1 MKKAIIIITT
11 LAGLGFIFWKE
22 ILFLILVQFASPKD
36 NVASHKEIMW
46 QQGPDQRTDDRPN
59 IIVIVADD
67 LGINDMTDYDDL
79 DPSGTID
86 TPNIDFIGN
95 MGIKFKKAN
104 SGSAT

>member
-1 MKKAIIIITT
+1 MKKAIIIIAT

-36 NVASHKEIMW
+36 NVGPHQEIMW
-46 QQGPDQRTDDRPN
+46 QQGPDQRTDNRPN

-79 DPSGTID
+79 DPSGTHRYPKYRFYRQHGLSLIH
-86 TPNIDFIGN
+86 I
-95 MGIKFKKAN
+95 
-104 SGSAT
+104 